1 MNARDSDY
9 PGIEPEW
16 RAPQAMNQTTTG
28 INWKLIFLLAAFGLL
43 TSILN
48 QQEFARVLPVWFTL
62 LVTWLV
68 MPGSFAGWI
77 VKSVT
82 ARYFLH
88 GFLAGLFYNVVAVS
102 GWAIIGYFSNSS
114 AFREI
119 SAQTPNAHPA
129 TALII
134 VTVSAA
140 IGSPMLGLYCGLF
153 AWVAGKIVKARG
165 VK

>member
-9 PGIEPEW
+9 PGIKPER
-16 RAPQAMNQTTTG
+16 RASQATNQTTRK

-48 QQEFARVLPVWFTL
+48 QQEFAKVLPTWFTL
-62 LVTWLV
+62 LITWVV

-77 VKSVT
+77 VKSIT

-88 GFLAGLFYNVVAVS
+88 GFLTGLFYNSVAVV
-102 GWAIIGYFSNSS
+102 GWAIIGYFSDSS

-119 SAQTPNAHPA
+119 SAQMPNANSA
-129 TALII
+129 TALLVIAF
-134 VTVSAA
+134 SAA
-140 IGSPMLGLYCGLF
+140 IGSPMLGFICGLF
-153 AWVAGKIVKARG
+153 AWVAGKIVKAREM
-165 VK
+165 K